1 MMYFISQ
8 RTIERQNGFNRSRI
22 FSAKEPLSLLEV
34 NGNHIA
40 YPCGIS
46 QSHLYFQSDLPAILY
61 STDKNLSRLDTV
73 RLRADLNP
81 LYPRPK
87 PFVCFV
93 DSPSVTIFAGN
104 VPAILRTHLYDTS
117 SAVIYPK
124 VKFSRALAL
133 GANFYLRAVDTALKS
148 QELCMVSKGSL
159 NYCSDQTGKKNDG
172 GLLGDGL
179 LIADRSTDQLIYVH
193 FYNNRIAVYDTGL
206 QVLKQF
212 HSVDTFSTGQ
222 LSTVNYKNGYT
233 ANKPKFIIQKWAAAS
248 DGLLYVCSLI
258 KADNQ
263 SRDDFSQNTTIDI
276 YNYHSGKYLKSIYV
290 PNRNGHKLNTFS
302 VYGRNLVAVYQD
314 LIAVYLLG

>member
-1 MMYFISQ
+1 ML
-8 RTIERQNGFNRSRI
+8 R
-22 FSAKEPLSLLEV
+22 V
-34 NGNHIA
+34 NGKHIA

-46 QSHLYFQSDLPAILY
+46 HSHFYFQSDIPAILY
-61 STDKNLSRLDTV
+61 STDKNLSKLDTL

-87 PFVCFV
+87 PFVCYV
-93 DSPSVTIFAGN
+93 DSPSVIIFAGN

-117 SAVIYPK
+117 SAVIHPE
-124 VKFSRALAL
+124 VKFSRAIAL
-133 GANFYLRAVDTALKS
+133 RENLYLRAFDSALKS

-159 NYCSDQTGKKNDG
+159 NYCSDQTAKKNDG

-206 QVLKQF
+206 QELKQF
-212 HSVDTFSTGQ
+212 HSVDTFSTSQ
-222 LSTVNYKNGYT
+222 LSTVSYKNGYT
-233 ANKPKFIIQKWAAAS
+233 ANKPKFIVQKWAAAS

-263 SRDDFSQNTTIDI
+263 SRDDFSQNTTIDV
-276 YNYHSGKYLKSIYV
+276 YDYGSGKYLKSICV

-302 VYGRNLVAVYQD
+302 VYGRKLVAVYQD
-314 LIAVYLLG
+314 QIAIYLLG